1 MERDLIHLEK
11 LDAMVNMADLFTKS
25 LQRATFHW
33 HTDFVL
39 GHIPPKYSPVHAHLV
54 GTYFDD
60 IITGNQY
67 VPPSFTTPITLLQLK
82 YVLLSKKII
91 RATRGCRSYGMIS
104 TIHHYTLWIV
114 GGCYCRYVDMILLI
128 PI

>member
-67 VPPSFTTPITLLQLK
+67 VPPSFTTPITAAAAQVCDPVNEDYLGNPWLQ
-82 YVLLSKKII
+82 VIWH
-91 RATRGCRSYGMIS
+91 G
-104 TIHHYTLWIV
+104 
-114 GGCYCRYVDMILLI
+114 
-128 PI
+128 